1 MTKIIDA
8 DGHIVEPRNFWQEYI
23 EPSYRERLPRITKDS
38 NRQQRLCSGRNVYTG
53 RPGNAGV
60 DAQAFMGRSA
70 AGQLRPASSSQGHG
84 LRGNQ
89 RLRLFPSIGIGFVGI
104 KDPELSAAG
113 RRAYNNWM
121 ADSCRNA
128 PERPTVW
135 PRFRSM
141 MLRSRS
147 RRCAGWSRTTA

>member
-1 MTKIIDA
+1 MLMDTSLSHAIF
-8 DGHIVEPRNFWQEYI
+8 GR
-23 EPSYRERLPRITKDS
+23 STS
-38 NRQQRLCSGRNVYTG
+38 NRVIASACRASPKTPTANSVYAPAAMCIPGGLATPELMRKLSWDDL
-53 RPGNAGV
+53 RPGSY
-60 DAQAFMGRSA
+60 DPQA
-70 AGQLRPASSSQGHG
+70 
-84 LRGNQ
+84 
-89 RLRLFPSIGIGFVGI
+89 RLKDMDSEGIDVSVLFPSIGIGFVGI

-121 ADSCRNA
+121 ADFCRVA